1 MQANGAEMRRLA
13 CCELTERGIMV
24 CCPVH
29 DALLVEGPESEIDAI
44 VGTTRAVM
52 EQASELVLGKGR
64 TIRTDAEIIRWP
76 NRFTDEAGIGMWER
90 VMVHL
95 NRAERDAD

>member
-1 MQANGAEMRRLA
+1 
-13 CCELTERGIMV
+13 MV

-29 DALLVEGPESEIDAI
+29 DALLVEGPEPEIDEI
-44 VGTTRAVM
+44 VSTTRAVM
-52 EQASELVLGKGR
+52 EKVSELVLGEGR
-64 TIRTDAEIIRWP
+64 IIRTDAEIIRWP

-95 NRAERDAD
+95 DRTERGVD

>member
-1 MQANGAEMRRLA
+1 
-13 CCELTERGIMV
+13 
-24 CCPVH
+24 
-29 DALLVEGPESEIDAI
+29 
-44 VGTTRAVM
+44 M

-76 NRFTDEAGIGMWER
+76 NRFTDEAGIGMWDR

-95 NRAERDAD
+95 DRAERSAD